1 MRMIVVL
8 LLTLVVLALIAGAGL
23 AVFNQ
28 WELFAL
34 LGLDIDPGYVML
46 SYGVYTLETSLWM
59 FLVLSALALFAA
71 YFSLRT
77 LLVAFG
83 ADRRFNDWR
92 QRRRSIRARRQ
103 TTRGLL
109 ALAQGQWRRAERNL
123 TANAKDA
130 DQPLI
135 NYLAAARAAY
145 EQGKNE
151 ATDEWLKAASQS
163 TKGSD
168 LAVGITQVQ
177 LLQSRNQNEQALAVL
192 LKLREQDPR
201 HPYLLK
207 LLVKTLQEL
216 NDWIALN
223 DLLPTLRKVTKIPAD
238 ELKKLEENVALQLL
252 ERARHGHGGSDLGAT
267 FEGLSRD
274 VRYTLPV
281 LKSYVGLLLE
291 TEQEAKAEE
300 ALRVGLKNVWHDD
313 LVEIYGRLKGA
324 DAGKQLLFAEQQLQ
338 ERPNDPVLLLTLGR
352 LALRQ
357 NNIEKAREY
366 LQTGLRI
373 KGLPGLH
380 AEMGKVMLAEG
391 DETLACEHFQL
402 ALGN

>member
-1 MRMIVVL
+1 
-8 LLTLVVLALIAGAGL
+8 
-23 AVFNQ
+23 
-28 WELFAL
+28 
-34 LGLDIDPGYVML
+34 DPGYVML
-46 SYGVYTLETSLWM
+46 SYESLTLETSFWM
-59 FLVLSALALFAA
+59 FLILTAVALFAV
-71 YFSLRT
+71 YFVLRT
-77 LLVAFG
+77 LLVIIG
-83 ADRRFNDWR
+83 SDRRFNEWR
-92 QRRRSIRARRQ
+92 QRRRSVRARRQ

-123 TANAKDA
+123 TSSAKDA

-192 LKLREQDPR
+192 LKLREDHPR

-207 LLVKTLQEL
+207 LLVKTLQDL
-216 NDWIALN
+216 SDWVALN
-223 DLLPTLRKVTKIPAD
+223 ELLPTLRKATKIPAD
-238 ELKKLEENVALQLL
+238 ELKKLEEKVALQLL
-252 ERARHGHGGSDLGAT
+252 DRARHAHGGRDLVKT
-267 FEGLSRD
+267 FDGLSRD
-274 VRYTLPV
+274 VRNTHTV
-281 LKSYVGLLLE
+281 LSCYVGLLLE
-291 TEQEAKAEE
+291 TEQEEKAEE
-300 ALRVGLKNVWHDD
+300 ALRSGLKSVWHDD
-313 LVEIYGRLKGA
+313 LVETFGRLKGA

-357 NNIEKAREY
+357 NDIEKAREY

-402 ALGN
+402 ALGH